1 MNIFLACTKTKADKK
16 CAAKDMYISDLFKKS
31 YQYAEKLGGNIW
43 ILSAKYGLL
52 SPSDIIAPY
61 NQTLVRA
68 SKTECKKWAYKVYC
82 QMVDAH
88 IDFKEEAIFL
98 CGTNYRKYLI
108 TKFKKASAPLAHMG
122 IGRQLKFY
130 KENIRNEKQ

>member
-16 CAAKDMYISDLFKKS
+16 CAAKDMYTSDLFKKS

-52 SPSDIIAPY
+52 SPGDIIAPY
-61 NQTLVRA
+61 NQTLVGA
-68 SKTECKKWAYKVYC
+68 SEMECKKWAYKVYC
-82 QMVDAH
+82 QMVDKQ
-88 IDFKEEAIFL
+88 IDFEEEAIFL

-130 KENIRNEKQ
+130 KENSLNENQ